1 MAFLMACRRLIGH
14 HAHMAYIQMID
25 EQEATGELARWYRRV
40 GNPDGTVDN
49 VMKVHSL
56 NVETLRT
63 HFEMYAAA
71 MHKPSPLSQAEREL
85 VAVTVSRL
93 NGCRYCVAHHRAGLD
108 RLLPADRH
116 AVADAVA
123 QGKPS
128 GLTEREAAL
137 LDFATKLTSTPAL
150 MSPSD
155 VAPLRSA
162 GLDDRAIL
170 DLAQVIGYFNYAN
183 RVVAGL
189 GVELGEGEG
198 GPGQWPEEGTEAQRH
213 EGPKSRDEGRG
224 ARDA

>member
-1 MAFLMACRRLIGH
+1 MALFRLFGH
-14 HAHMAYIQMID
+14 HAHMAYIQMIG

-40 GNPDGTVDN
+40 GNPGGTVDN

-71 MHKPSPLSQAEREL
+71 MHQPSPLSRAEREL

-93 NGCRYCVAHHRAGLD
+93 NGCRYCLAHHRAGLE
-108 RLLPADRH
+108 RLLPAERR

-123 QGKPS
+123 RGKPTA
-128 GLTEREAAL
+128 LTEREAAL

-155 VAPLRSA
+155 VAALRSA

-170 DLAQVIGYFNYAN
+170 DLAQVIGYFNYVN
-183 RVVAGL
+183 RVVTGL
-189 GVELGEGEG
+189 GVELGQGEGEA
-198 GPGQWPEEGTEAQRH
+198 GQWPEEGTEARRH
-213 EGPKSRDEGRG
+213 EGTE
-224 ARDA
+224 